1 MAESSEAKMQQIL
14 ASLKGKRS
22 VSACYIKYI
31 YVYMYIYPTIY
42 VHIYIY
48 SIIKAGVHIYIYSLH
63 I

>member
-31 YVYMYIYPTIY
+31 YVYMYIYPTVY
-42 VHIYIY
+42 VRAYIYI
-48 SIIKAGVHIYIYSLH
+48 
-63 I
+63 

>member
-31 YVYMYIYPTIY
+31 CVYVYISNNICAYIYIEY
-42 VHIYIY
+42 
-48 SIIKAGVHIYIYSLH
+48 
-63 I
+63 